1 MKVIIVRDTIFCDSY
16 WRRNR
21 HFKIPY
27 QINLSHYSPIL
38 SHNLPWKYHTI
49 SEFFITPYQMGCMV
63 IWAMQCKGLAVWR
76 TKAVPSFLSY
86 FKTLSIGPAL
96 QESCKQARFPIMYLC
111 TNLYFPHPWWE
122 GHLLF
127 LLYDDYCLCKPVRF
141 PVLYLFTTL
150 FLFYHDY
157 YLLEASQGLK
167 HLNPLN

>member
-1 MKVIIVRDTIFCDSY
+1 MSGTLFFASPNADGTAILKSHITLIYHIIVPS
-16 WRRNR
+16 
-21 HFKIPY
+21 
-27 QINLSHYSPIL
+27 
-38 SHNLPWKYHTI
+38 YHTI
-49 SEFFITPYQMGCMV
+49 YPENITPYQMGCMV

-86 FKTLSIGPAL
+86 FKTLSIGPAS
-96 QESCKQARFPIMYLC
+96 QESCKQARFPIMYLY

-127 LLYDDYCLCKPVRF
+127 LLYDDYCLCKPARF
-141 PVLYLFTTL
+141 PVLYLFTIL